1 MNSAIEAFKMATR
14 FKPDEAV
21 ERQILAELYE
31 ATDQIEAGDRRARAS
46 CSRRTRCASTRT
58 GASTSST

>member
-1 MNSAIEAFKMATR
+1 MATR
-14 FKPDEAV
+14 YKPDEAV

-31 ATDQIEAGDRRARAS
+31 ATDQVEAGDRRARDRAR
-46 CSRRTRCASTRT
+46 RRTRCGSTRT

>member
-1 MNSAIEAFKMATR
+1 MATH

-31 ATDQIEAGDRRARAS
+31 ATDQTEAAVGEHAINRLPA
-46 CSRRTRCASTRT
+46 
-58 GASTSST
+58 G